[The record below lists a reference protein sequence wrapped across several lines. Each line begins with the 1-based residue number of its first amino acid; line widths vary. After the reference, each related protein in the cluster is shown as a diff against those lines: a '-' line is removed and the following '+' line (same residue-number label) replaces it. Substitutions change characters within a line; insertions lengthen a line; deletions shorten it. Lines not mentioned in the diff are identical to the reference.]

1 MGNKMTNVGGI
12 SGEYLKGY
20 IERIE
25 RLTEEKDTI
34 AADIRDVYAESKGNG
49 FDVKIIKEIV
59 KQRKL
64 DRSELEEMET
74 LLDLYKHAI
83 GMI

>member
-1 MGNKMTNVGGI
+1 MTNVVGGI
-12 SGEYLKGY
+12 SGDYLKSY

-34 AADIRDVYAESKGNG
+34 AADIRDIYAESKGNG
-49 FDVKIIKEIV
+49 FDSKIIKEII

-64 DRSELEEMET
+64 DHLELEEQET
-74 LLDLYKHAI
+74 LLELYKRAI
-83 GMI
+83 GMISGD

>member
-1 MGNKMTNVGGI
+1 MTNVIGGI
-12 SGEYLKGY
+12 SGDYLKSY

-25 RLTEEKDTI
+25 RLTEEKETI

-49 FDVKIIKEIV
+49 FDGKIIKEII

-64 DRSELEEMET
+64 DHSELEEQET
-74 LLDLYKHAI
+74 LIELYKRAI
-83 GMI
+83 GMISE

>member
-1 MGNKMTNVGGI
+1 MTNVGGI

-34 AADIRDVYAESKGNG
+34 AADIRDVYAEAKGNG
-49 FDVKIIKEIV
+49 FDAKIMKEIV

-64 DRSELEEMET
+64 DKFELEEMET
-74 LLDLYKHAI
+74 LLDLYKNAL
-83 GMI
+83 GML

>member
-1 MGNKMTNVGGI
+1 MTNVGGI

-34 AADIRDVYAESKGNG
+34 SADIRDVYAESKGNG
-49 FDVKIIKEIV
+49 FDAKIMREII

-64 DRSELEEMET
+64 DRFELEEQET
-74 LLDLYKHAI
+74 LLELYKRAI
-83 GMI
+83 GMLTE